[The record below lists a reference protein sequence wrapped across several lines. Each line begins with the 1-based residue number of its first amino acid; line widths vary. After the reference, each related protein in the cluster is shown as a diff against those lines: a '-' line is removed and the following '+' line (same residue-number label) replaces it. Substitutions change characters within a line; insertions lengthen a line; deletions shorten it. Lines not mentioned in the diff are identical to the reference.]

1 MKCAFCCVALWS
13 NEFSG
18 RWVHSIDW
26 TVLSP
31 FRGHVRFA
39 FQSSSL
45 SGNVNICCLNTISDC
60 SIKATLR
67 HRSIRCICNQQQA
80 TKVRRVKT
88 FSSTF
93 HWKLSSGFGIE
104 TAYSNAWISLGY
116 FKRWMELFGSKVEDI
131 LQVIYTIL
139 PTGTTFFL
147 ILTLTRLCIGYGSV
161 YTEKIL
167 PEQTR

>member
-1 MKCAFCCVALWS
+1 MHF
-13 NEFSG
+13 
-18 RWVHSIDW
+18 IDSR
-26 TVLSP
+26 VLSP
-31 FRGHVRFA
+31 FRGRAMFA
-39 FQSSSL
+39 SQSSLLLGHVSIRSL
-45 SGNVNICCLNTISDC
+45 KLISDC
-60 SIKATLR
+60 SIT
-67 HRSIRCICNQQQA
+67 A
-80 TKVRRVKT
+80 TKST
-88 FSSTF
+88 GQFDLSAISSRQR
-93 HWKLSSGFGIE
+93 KLGESRLSAPLSTGQRSSGFGIE
-104 TAYSNAWISLGY
+104 TANAWISLGY